1 MRLAII
7 QIWEESFSDN
17 SISPDGCTLHIDK
30 EYRNRYVENFY
41 NNRTNEIPDTY
52 ERIVGRESFVKI
64 SEELW
69 DLVSINKTIRVTEVE
84 FNNLIGFKKIQP
96 A

>member
-1 MRLAII
+1 MRLA
-7 QIWEESFSDN
+7 N
-17 SISPDGCTLHIDK
+17 
-30 EYRNRYVENFY
+30 
-41 NNRTNEIPDTY
+41 TY

-69 DLVSINKTIRVTEVE
+69 DILSINKNIRITEVE
-84 FNNLIGFKKIQP
+84 FNNLIGFKKIKQ